1 MEHPKN
7 KILITAEAVSKV
19 NLWKSSGN
27 KVVFTNGCFDILHKG
42 HADYL
47 FRAKALGDK
56 LVVGV
61 NTDNSVKRLGKSA
74 SRPLQDEQARAF
86 ILASLAAVDM
96 VVLFDEDTPLELI
109 KSLLPDILVKGADYK
124 EEEIV
129 GYKEVTSN
137 GGEVKTLSF
146 IEGYSTTNIE
156 NKIIESFKK
165 GKL

>member
-7 KILITAEAVSKV
+7 KILSLEEAIATVKA
-19 NLWKSSGN
+19 WKTTGQ
-27 KVVFTNGCFDILHKG
+27 KLVFTNGCFDILHKG

-47 FRAKALGDK
+47 YRAKSLGDK

-61 NTDNSVKRLGKSA
+61 NTDNSVRRQGKSA
-74 SRPLQDEQARAF
+74 SRPLQDEKARAF
-86 ILASLAAVDM
+86 ILASLAAVDL
-96 VVLFDEDTPLELI
+96 VVLFDEDTPLDLI

-124 EEEIV
+124 AEDIV

-156 NKIIESFKK
+156 NKIIEAHKC
-165 GKL
+165 G

>member
-7 KILITAEAVSKV
+7 KILTKEEAISKV
-19 NLWKSSGN
+19 KQWKTSGN

-47 FRAKALGDK
+47 YRAKNMGNK
-56 LVVGV
+56 LVIGV
-61 NTDNSVKRLGKSA
+61 NTDNSVRRQGKST

-86 ILASLAAVDM
+86 ILASLEAVDM

-124 EEEIV
+124 AEDIV

-137 GGEVKTLSF
+137 GGEVKTLAF
-146 IEGYSTTNIE
+146 IDGYSTTSIE
-156 NKIIESFKK
+156 NKIIEAHKR
-165 GKL
+165 G